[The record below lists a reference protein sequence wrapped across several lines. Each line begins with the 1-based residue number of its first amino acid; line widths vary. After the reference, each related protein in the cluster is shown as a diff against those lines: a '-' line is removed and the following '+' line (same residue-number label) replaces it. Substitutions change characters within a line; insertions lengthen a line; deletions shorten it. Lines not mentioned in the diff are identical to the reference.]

1 MHPKLKIKETAL
13 MVVDVVNS
21 CCHEKCEIK
30 KWGISFTKIR
40 KMVPLLKKFISKYRS
55 AGGQVIFVNCVPW
68 KKEFLAKNL
77 IELYKDPKTKYYS
90 KDESGFSEKFFEIK
104 PEKNDLIISKNTYDA
119 FTNPKLNVFLKK
131 HKIKHVLIAGVF
143 GDGCVDSTIKG
154 GFSAGYSFIILKDL
168 IETTDVEI
176 RQKLQKLLKE
186 YTWPIMFGKT
196 INSKDVFDFC

>member
-55 AGGQVIFVNCVPW
+55 AGGQVIFVNCVLW

-90 KDESGFSEKFFEIK
+90 KDESGFSEK
-104 PEKNDLIISKNTYDA
+104 
-119 FTNPKLNVFLKK
+119 
-131 HKIKHVLIAGVF
+131 
-143 GDGCVDSTIKG
+143 
-154 GFSAGYSFIILKDL
+154 
-168 IETTDVEI
+168 
-176 RQKLQKLLKE
+176 
-186 YTWPIMFGKT
+186 
-196 INSKDVFDFC
+196 